1 MTGSE
6 TREDHWQRVWTD
18 REAER
23 VSWYEPVPATSL
35 ELIRLAEL
43 PPEAPLVDV
52 GGGASTLVDHLLAE
66 GFRDLTVLDIAAP
79 AFEAAKR
86 RLGERARTVRWEV
99 ADVTGWRPA
108 RRYALWHD
116 RAVFHFLVGEADRA
130 AYRATLD
137 RALAPGGR
145 AIVATF
151 APDAPPRCSGLPV
164 MRFDA
169 AELARSFAELLVPIA
184 ERRHLH
190 VTPTGVRQPFTYV
203 LFRRPGGARAD

>member
-1 MTGSE
+1 VTGAE
-6 TREDHWQRVWTD
+6 TREHHWQRVWTD

-23 VSWYEPVPATSL
+23 VSWYEPVPETSL

-52 GGGASTLVDHLLAE
+52 GGGASTLADHLLAE

-79 AFEAAKR
+79 AFEPAKR
-86 RLGERARTVRWEV
+86 RLGERAGAVRWEV
-99 ADVTGWRPA
+99 ADVTRWRPS

-116 RAVFHFLVGEADRA
+116 RAVFHFLVEEADRI

-137 RALAPGGR
+137 RALAAGGL

-169 AELARSFAELLVPIA
+169 AGLGRSFADLLVPIA
-184 ERRHLH
+184 DRRHVH
-190 VTPTGVRQPFTYV
+190 VTPAGVRQPFTYV
-203 LFRRPGGARAD
+203 LFRRRGEAGAD